1 MLISVVV
8 PACNRERYITR
19 TLLSIKAQT
28 HRPIELIVVDNNSVD
43 STLNLCKSFADT
55 ESSEDFAV
63 KILQEKRPGACA
75 ARNRGLQEATSEW
88 TSFFDSDDEMSPTF
102 LQDIAKSI
110 EENPKCDIVAAATNI
125 VEETKGNTSG
135 TSRTVCRRRVF
146 PYSSDVNVQILT
158 GELST
163 QSFVARTQFVRD
175 IGGWDETLMR
185 WNDWELGIRILLA
198 KPHIAWIKGQS
209 YHRIY
214 AHVQSITGNSFA
226 ASLPFLD
233 KALLKAKHDL
243 TTHHASANLF
253 SLQCR
258 AQILEGLLERENVH
272 HRFSELQPT
281 DFPSNIIGKLLRFY
295 TRWGGRGAWRIA
307 LIFTKLL

>member
-8 PACNRERYITR
+8 PACNREQYITR

-43 STLNLCKSFADT
+43 STLNLCKAFADA
-55 ESSEDFAV
+55 EDSEGFAV
-63 KILQEKRPGACA
+63 KVLQEKRPGACA
-75 ARNRGLQEATSEW
+75 ARNRGLQEATGEW

-110 EENPKCDIVAAATNI
+110 DENPNCDIVAAATNI
-125 VEETKGNTSG
+125 VEETKDNNPNASH
-135 TSRTVCRRRVF
+135 TVCRRRVF

-214 AHVQSITGNSFA
+214 AHAQSITGNSFA
-226 ASLPFLD
+226 ASLQFLN

-253 SLQCR
+253 ALQCR
-258 AQILEGLLERENVH
+258 ARILKACSKEKVCITDLQNCNPQI
-272 HRFSELQPT
+272 FQA
-281 DFPSNIIGKLLRFY
+281 I
-295 TRWGGRGAWRIA
+295 
-307 LIFTKLL
+307 

>member
-8 PACNRERYITR
+8 PAYNRVQYIRR

-43 STLNLCKSFADT
+43 STLSLCKAFADA
-55 ESSEDFAV
+55 ESADGFAI

-75 ARNRGLQEATSEW
+75 ARNRGLQEATGEW
-88 TSFFDSDDEMSPTF
+88 VSFFDSDDEMSPTF
-102 LQDIAKSI
+102 LQDVAKSI
-110 EENPKCDIVAAATNI
+110 DENPECDIVAAATNI
-125 VEETKGNTSG
+125 VEETKGDDNNASH
-135 TSRTVCRRRVF
+135 TVCRRRVF
-146 PYSSDVNVQILT
+146 LYSSNVNVQILT

-214 AHVQSITGNSFA
+214 AHAQSITGNSFA
-226 ASLPFLD
+226 ASLRFLNE
-233 KALLKAKHDL
+233 ALLKAKHDL
-243 TTHHASANLF
+243 ATHHASANLF
-253 SLQCR
+253 ALQCR
-258 AQILEGLLERENVH
+258 ARILEGLLEREGVH
-272 HRFSELQPT
+272 HRFTELQPI
-281 DFPSNIIGKLLRFY
+281 DLPSNIIGKLLRFY
-295 TRWGGRGAWRIA
+295 TRRGGRGAWRIA
-307 LIFTKLL
+307 LFFTKIL

>member
-8 PACNRERYITR
+8 PAYNREQYIRR

-43 STLNLCKSFADT
+43 STLSLCKAFADAKN
-55 ESSEDFAV
+55 SDGFAI

-75 ARNRGLQEATSEW
+75 ARNRGLQEATGEW

-102 LQDIAKSI
+102 LQDVAKSI
-110 EENPKCDIVAAATNI
+110 DENPECDIVAAATNI
-125 VEETKGNTSG
+125 VEETKDNNHNASHI
-135 TSRTVCRRRVF
+135 VCRRRVF
-146 PYSSDVNVQILT
+146 PYSPDVNVQILT

-214 AHVQSITGNSFA
+214 AHAQSITGNSFA
-226 ASLPFLD
+226 ASLQFLNE
-233 KALLKAKHDL
+233 ALLKAKHDL
-243 TTHHASANLF
+243 ATHHASANLF
-253 SLQCR
+253 ALQCR
-258 AQILEGLLERENVH
+258 ARILEGLLEREGVH
-272 HRFSELQPT
+272 HRFTELQPV

-295 TRWGGRGAWRIA
+295 TRRGGRGAWRIA
-307 LIFTKLL
+307 LIFTKIL

>member
-8 PACNRERYITR
+8 PAYNREQYITR

-43 STLNLCKSFADT
+43 STLNLCKAFADAENT
-55 ESSEDFAV
+55 EDFAV
-63 KILQEKRPGACA
+63 KVLQEKRPGACA
-75 ARNRGLQEATSEW
+75 ARNRGLQDATGEW

-110 EENPKCDIVAAATNI
+110 DENPNCDIVAAATNI
-125 VEETKGNTSG
+125 VEETKDNNPNASH
-135 TSRTVCRRRVF
+135 TVCRRRVF
-146 PYSSDVNVQILT
+146 PYSSDINVQILT

-214 AHVQSITGNSFA
+214 AHAQSITGNSFA
-226 ASLPFLD
+226 ASLQFLN

-253 SLQCR
+253 ALQCR
-258 AQILEGLLERENVH
+258 ARILEGLLEREGVH
-272 HRFSELQPT
+272 HRFTELQPT
-281 DFPSNIIGKLLRFY
+281 DFPSHITGKLLRFY
-295 TRWGGRGAWRIA
+295 TRLGGRGAWRIA
-307 LIFTKLL
+307 LIFTKIL

>member
-8 PACNRERYITR
+8 PACNREQYITR

-43 STLNLCKSFADT
+43 STLNLCKAFADA
-55 ESSEDFAV
+55 EDSEGFAV
-63 KILQEKRPGACA
+63 KVLQEKRPGACA
-75 ARNRGLQEATSEW
+75 ARNRGLQEATGEW

-110 EENPKCDIVAAATNI
+110 DENPNCDIVAAATNI
-125 VEETKGNTSG
+125 VEETKDNNPNASH
-135 TSRTVCRRRVF
+135 TVCRRRVF

-214 AHVQSITGNSFA
+214 AHAQSITGNSFA
-226 ASLPFLD
+226 ASLQFLN

-253 SLQCR
+253 ALQCR
-258 AQILEGLLERENVH
+258 ARILEGLLEREGVH
-272 HRFSELQPT
+272 HRFTELQPT
-281 DFPSNIIGKLLRFY
+281 DFPSHITGKL
-295 TRWGGRGAWRIA
+295 
-307 LIFTKLL
+307 

>member
-8 PACNRERYITR
+8 PACNREQYITR

-43 STLNLCKSFADT
+43 STLNLCKAFADA
-55 ESSEDFAV
+55 EDSEGFAV
-63 KILQEKRPGACA
+63 KVLQEKRPGACA
-75 ARNRGLQEATSEW
+75 ARNRGLQEATGEW

-110 EENPKCDIVAAATNI
+110 DENPNCDIVAAATNI
-125 VEETKGNTSG
+125 VEETKDNNPNASH
-135 TSRTVCRRRVF
+135 TVCRRRVF

-214 AHVQSITGNSFA
+214 AHAQSITGNSFA
-226 ASLPFLD
+226 ASLQFLN

-253 SLQCR
+253 ALQCR
-258 AQILEGLLERENVH
+258 ARILEGLLEREGVH
-272 HRFSELQPT
+272 HRFTELQPT
-281 DFPSNIIGKLLRFY
+281 DFPSHITGKLLRFY
-295 TRWGGRGAWRIA
+295 TRLGGRGAWRIA
-307 LIFTKLL
+307 LIFTKIL